1 MDIQRCP
8 ICGGECFEKVTKS
21 NGVLGPGFC
30 VVTQYYVCTGCS
42 VMFKDPAKFLR
53 EQDDYRKT
61 ISREYGP

>member
-1 MDIQRCP
+1 
-8 ICGGECFEKVTKS
+8 
-21 NGVLGPGFC
+21 
-30 VVTQYYVCTGCS
+30 